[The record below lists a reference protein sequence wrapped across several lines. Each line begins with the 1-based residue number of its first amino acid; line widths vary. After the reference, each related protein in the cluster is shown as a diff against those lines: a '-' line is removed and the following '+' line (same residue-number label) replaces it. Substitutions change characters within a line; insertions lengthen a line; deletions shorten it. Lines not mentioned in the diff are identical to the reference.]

1 MGIIRE
7 PDGVEFTVLPVKLT
21 AKDRREISECL
32 AEQRRRNGHSEA
44 VREATEILRRY
55 EQRQQLMSRD
65 VKARAAR
72 EKRETKALALPSS
85 ERTQLAY
92 QLLSSLAA
100 EEIDESQR
108 QWASA
113 AKAEFEQLHSSRQ
126 PIKAGKKPTR
136 RTKSART

>member
-1 MGIIRE
+1 MGRMPELDFIESIQSKPLTTKDVADIQEFIRR
-7 PDGVEFTVLPVKLT
+7 D
-21 AKDRREISECL
+21 
-32 AEQRRRNGHSEA
+32 
-44 VREATEILRRY
+44 REARAKT
-55 EQRQQLMSRD
+55 
-65 VKARAAR
+65 RAAR
-72 EKRETKALALPSS
+72 EKLEAKALALPSP

-113 AKAEFEQLHSSRQ
+113 AKAEFEQLHSSRP
-126 PIKAGKKPTR
+126 PIKAGKKPAR

>member
-1 MGIIRE
+1 MGRMPELDFIDYIE
-7 PDGVEFTVLPVKLT
+7 SKPLT
-21 AKDRREISECL
+21 PEDIAEISECIRKDR
-32 AEQRRRNGHSEA
+32 AGRVN
-44 VREATEILRRY
+44 VRT
-55 EQRQQLMSRD
+55 
-65 VKARAAR
+65 AR
-72 EKRETKALALPSS
+72 EKLEAKALALPSS

-100 EEIDESQR
+100 EEEEIDESQR
-108 QWASA
+108 QWAST